1 MSSRTL
7 PRARAFFFLA
17 VLALNY
23 GALAHAQTDSAA
35 WPTATAEKLPRW
47 RGFNLLNKFVA
58 SQNTPF
64 DEADFR
70 MIHGWGFNFVRIPM
84 DYRIWIV
91 GGDWTKIDEYAAFHD
106 LDQAVAWG
114 EKYHVHISLNFHRAP
129 GYCVNPP
136 KEARWLWTDPE
147 AQRICAL
154 HWAAFARH
162 FKGIPSER
170 LSFDLVNE
178 PADVD
183 PQTYAKVVTLLAAAI
198 RAEDPGRLII
208 CDGLQWGNLPVPELV
223 PLHVAQSM
231 HDYNPMEVTH
241 YQASWIEGAS
251 DWAAPQWPIFK
262 GVPGILCGP
271 GKPDLNSP
279 LTITGGGGNPFPAG
293 TRLELKVGTVS
304 VSAHLVVRADDQVV
318 FEKNFVSGPDS
329 KEGEKVVFD
338 PKWKIYQNV
347 FAQTET
353 VTLAKSAK
361 QISISLDD
369 GDWMTLDSLT
379 LQAPRPE
386 PGEPPYPPYS
396 LAFDNAWGKKRGAP
410 LIYQPDVAT
419 MPWAGGGG
427 EWVNR
432 EWLYEHQI
440 LPWRR
445 LDTVAQMT
453 QHHGV
458 GIMVG
463 EFGCFD
469 KTPDDVTMRWMEDTL
484 TQFKT
489 AGWGWA
495 LWNLK
500 GSFGILDSNRPGA
513 QYEDFEGH
521 KLDVHMLRLLQEN

>member
-1 MSSRTL
+1 MARTVL
-7 PRARAFFFLA
+7 PL
-17 VLALNY
+17 L
-23 GALAHAQTDSAA
+23 GALLLFGGLLPAGAQSDDSSWPAA
-35 WPTATAEKLPRW
+35 TPDKLPRW

-58 SQNTPF
+58 SDNTPF

-91 GGDWTKIDEYAAFHD
+91 GGDWTKIDEKAAFAD

-147 AQRICAL
+147 AQRVCAL

-183 PQTYAKVVTLLAAAI
+183 AATYAKVVTVLAAAI
-198 RAEDPGRLII
+198 RAEDPNRLII

-223 PLHVAQSM
+223 PLNVAQSM
-231 HDYNPMEVTH
+231 HDYVPMEVTH
-241 YQASWIEGAS
+241 YHASWIEGAS
-251 DWAAPQWPIFK
+251 DWALPQWPIFK
-262 GVPGILCGP
+262 GVPGTLCGP
-271 GKPDLNSP
+271 GKPELAAP
-279 LTITGGGGNPFPAG
+279 LTIKRPFDETFPAG
-293 TRLELKVGTVS
+293 TRLDVKVGTVS
-304 VSAHLVVRADDQVV
+304 TSGHLVVRADDQVV
-318 FEKNFVSGPDS
+318 FEKKFVSGPES
-329 KEGEKVVFD
+329 NEGEKVVYVQQ
-338 PKWKIYQNV
+338 WKIYQNV

-353 VTLAKSAK
+353 VTLPKEAK
-361 QISISLDD
+361 QITIGLDD

-379 LQAPRPE
+379 IQAPMPE
-386 PGEPPYPPYS
+386 KGEPSYPPFS
-396 LAFDNAWGKKRGAP
+396 LAFDNAWGKKRVAP

-419 MPWAGGGG
+419 EPWAGGGG

-432 EWLYEHQI
+432 SWLYDHQI
-440 LPWRR
+440 VPWRR
-445 LDTVAQMT
+445 LNTVAEMT
-453 QHHGV
+453 QHRGV

-463 EFGCFD
+463 EWGCYNQ
-469 KTPDDVTMRWMEDTL
+469 TPYGVTMRWMEDSL
-484 TQFKT
+484 TEFKT
-489 AGWGWA
+489 MGWGWA

-513 QYEDFEGH
+513 KYEDFEGH
-521 KLDVHMLRLLQEN
+521 KLDVRMLQLLQAN